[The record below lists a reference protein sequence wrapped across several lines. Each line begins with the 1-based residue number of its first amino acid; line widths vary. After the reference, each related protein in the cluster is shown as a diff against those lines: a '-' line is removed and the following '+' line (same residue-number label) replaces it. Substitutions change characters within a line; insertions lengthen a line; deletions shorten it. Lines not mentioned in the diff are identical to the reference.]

1 MTTPMELMMNDVVW
15 YEYDDHPS
23 LDGLQATH
31 EGKLKIGDHEF
42 RCYKLND
49 GSTVLNAE
57 DVESFFGISHG
68 G

>member
-1 MTTPMELMMNDVVW
+1 MFEDVEW
-15 YEYDDHPS
+15 IEYDDYPS

-31 EGKLKIGDHEF
+31 EGTFKIGDFEF